1 METQK
6 VIWYTISRVIIMDFA
21 WNNISETT
29 YNNYINLKQS
39 GKIATETYIG
49 QISVNNNCI
58 DIVDHSCVE
67 EYGDMLYLDVY
78 DQASSHNGIIVYD
91 FVDELPIPIP
101 YSLSYDAFVKAI
113 ENILT
118 EYFSQAKLLPQH
130 PIEVFIS
137 SHCMAWFF
145 FTQKKDAGRICI

>member
-1 METQK
+1 
-6 VIWYTISRVIIMDFA
+6 MDFS
-21 WNNISETT
+21 WNNISKKT
-29 YNNYINLKQS
+29 YNNYINLKQA

-49 QISVNNNCI
+49 HISVSNNCV
-58 DIVDHSCVE
+58 DIVDHACLE

-78 DQASSHNGIIVYD
+78 DQAINCNGIIVYD

-118 EYFSQAKLLPQH
+118 EYFLQAKLLPQH
-130 PIEVFIS
+130 PIEVFRS
-137 SHCMAWFF
+137 SHCMA
-145 FTQKKDAGRICI
+145 